1 MKVDVNADLGEGFG
15 PYRIADDEALMRIVT
30 SANIACGFHAG
41 DPQTMDRMVG
51 LAKDL
56 GVAVGAH
63 VGYPDRVGFGR
74 RQMAVSPADLRND
87 VLFQLGALAAFAKV
101 HGTRVAHL
109 SPHGAL
115 GNLASAD
122 RSVAEAIVSAASAF
136 DPDIA
141 YLTMT
146 GTAMEDIVR
155 ERGLK
160 SISSFLA
167 DRAYLN
173 DGQLVPRSRAG
184 AVVKDIS
191 AIRDRVRRA
200 VSDGEVETI
209 DGAILKIE
217 VQSVL
222 VHSDTPNA
230 VSIAMAVKDAIGASR
245 AD

>member
-1 MKVDVNADLGEGFG
+1 MKVDINADLGEGFG

-41 DPQTMDRMVG
+41 DPQIMDRMVG

-101 HGTRVAHL
+101 HGTRVVHL

-122 RSVAEAIVSAASAF
+122 RSMAEAIVSAASAF

-146 GTAMEDIVR
+146 GTAMEDVVR

-184 AVVKDIS
+184 AVVKDIA

-200 VSDGEVETI
+200 VRDGEVETI

-230 VSIAMAVKDAIGASR
+230 VSIATTIKDAIGASR